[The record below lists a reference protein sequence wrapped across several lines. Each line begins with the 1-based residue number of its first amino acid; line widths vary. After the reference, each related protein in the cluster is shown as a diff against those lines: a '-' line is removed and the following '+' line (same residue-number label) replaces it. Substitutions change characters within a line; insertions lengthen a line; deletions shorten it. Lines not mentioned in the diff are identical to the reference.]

1 MEDKEIID
9 LYWQRSDR
17 AIAETD
23 RKYGRY
29 CGTIAYNICRSRED
43 AEECVGDTWF
53 RAWGLMPDKRP
64 GILSSFLGG
73 ITRSLALDRY
83 RSQHRQ
89 KRGGGETAL
98 ALEELAE
105 CIPGGAEP
113 ARVYEQKELAEAI
126 GRFVEAL
133 PREEQQALVC
143 RYWYMASIEEIGRAT
158 GFGKSKVK
166 SLLFRSRKRL
176 AARLREE
183 GLC

>member
-105 CIPGGAEP
+105 SS
-113 ARVYEQKELAEAI
+113 R
-126 GRFVEAL
+126 R
-133 PREEQQALVC
+133 R
-143 RYWYMASIEEIGRAT
+143 R
-158 GFGKSKVK
+158 
-166 SLLFRSRKRL
+166 RKRADL
-176 AARLREE
+176 YATLS
-183 GLC
+183 

>member
-17 AIAETD
+17 AIEETD

-83 RSQHRQ
+83 RHTKACCSSRGRAST
-89 KRGGGETAL
+89 KR
-98 ALEELAE
+98 
-105 CIPGGAEP
+105 P
-113 ARVYEQKELAEAI
+113 
-126 GRFVEAL
+126 
-133 PREEQQALVC
+133 
-143 RYWYMASIEEIGRAT
+143 MASASS
-158 GFGKSKVK
+158 FCS
-166 SLLFRSRKRL
+166 
-176 AARLREE
+176 
-183 GLC
+183 